1 MDPLSLVAL
10 LGIAV
15 AGRQIAS
22 SDRKEGFTPEP
33 LPSRET
39 QQMPYFGR
47 NINTPGQELSAVTD
61 LFTGTFNP
69 NNPMGGVIN
78 PKKEVVA
85 TLQDTAPNVQFPY
98 GQPVYNLYDRQNVSS
113 RMNNLSSAERRFV
126 GPGLGVPA
134 NVPAYGGYQQQ
145 FRVMPN
151 NVGAY
156 RLTTLP
162 GRSGPAKSFV
172 GRGDE
177 RMTLTQNRPE
187 KTYQL
192 LGSEGKRPL
201 EKGRAQ
207 GQGGMLTGQ
216 RGREQYVKTQRPTV
230 RSQTSTRMDG
240 LEFGTAK
247 RFISAPTHQDTPTR
261 NKANFVARTND
272 VAAPGIHS
280 FEGGYGNT
288 QKAILLRPAQ
298 RGNKGYTPPGGRM
311 NVRGSANQVQGATTK
326 TRDSAST
333 MVEGGAG
340 NQSIAQNYDITWK
353 QNNNAYKG
361 NADYRTN
368 NLGLAVKQLDRNPF
382 ALSLAQH

>member
-22 SDRKEGFTPEP
+22 SDRKEGFASAP
-33 LPSRET
+33 LPSRER
-39 QQMPYFGR
+39 QQLPHFAR
-47 NINTPGQELSAVTD
+47 NINTPGQDLTAITD
-61 LFTGTFNP
+61 LYTGTYDP
-69 NNPMGGVIN
+69 SNPMGGVIN

-85 TLQDTAPNVQFPY
+85 NLQDTAPNVQFPF

-113 RMNNLSSAERRFV
+113 RMNNLTSVEKRFV

-134 NVPAYGGYQQQ
+134 SMPAYGGYQQQ

-162 GRSGPAKSFV
+162 GRSGPAKDFV
-172 GRGDE
+172 DRGTE
-177 RMTLTQNRPE
+177 RLTVTQNRPQ

-192 LGSEGKRPL
+192 LGAEGKRPL

-207 GQGGMLTGQ
+207 GQGGMLTGM
-216 RGREQYVKTQRPTV
+216 RERERYVKTIRPTV
-230 RSQTSTRMDG
+230 RSETSTRMDG
-240 LEFGTAK
+240 LEFG
-247 RFISAPTHQDTPTR
+247 APKKFVSEATLQDIPTR

-280 FEGGYGNT
+280 FEGGYQQTQNT
-288 QKAILLRPAQ
+288 ILLRPAE

-311 NVRGSANQVQGATTK
+311 NVRGSATQVQGKTTK
-326 TRDSAST
+326 TRDSLST
-333 MVEGGAG
+333 VVQGGAG

-361 NADYRTN
+361 NADFRTN
-368 NLGLAVKQLDRNPF
+368 QLGVAVKQLDKNPF
-382 ALSLAQH
+382 AMSLAQH